1 MNNWIIPSNENKFNL
16 AKFLSMYDNVVDWKQ
31 SANFE
36 VGDVVYI
43 YCTKPQMRIRYKMEV
58 VATNIP
64 SSKAIIDKSCW
75 NDEAEFKSGLAN
87 NRYFRLK
94 LVAEA
99 SSDLLTMCELH
110 KKGVKGYFQRSRT
123 IDRNLTRYIDN
134 FFGKQ

>member
-1 MNNWIIPSNENKFNL
+1 
-16 AKFLSMYDNVVDWKQ
+16 
-31 SANFE
+31 
-36 VGDVVYI
+36 
-43 YCTKPQMRIRYKMEV
+43 MRIRYKMEV

-99 SSDLLTMCELH
+99 LKPLFLGTYKKEDIRKINSELQ
-110 KKGVKGYFQRSRT
+110 KMSIKERLEYDYKQRGVK
-123 IDRNLTRYIDN
+123 
-134 FFGKQ
+134 